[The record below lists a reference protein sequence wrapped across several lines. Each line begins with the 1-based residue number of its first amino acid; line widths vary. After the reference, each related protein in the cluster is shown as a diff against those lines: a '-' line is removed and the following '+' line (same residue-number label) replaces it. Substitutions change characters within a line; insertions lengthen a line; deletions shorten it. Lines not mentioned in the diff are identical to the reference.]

1 MAEIKGAV
9 RSYYDVSDEAM
20 VMIQGNHDDASTTGL
35 AESGNNDKADYGVFG
50 INEDD
55 YMRKQGVGYSED
67 VTYHEGIV
75 KNTAVNLKTY
85 LDDKLAKSYD
95 KPIFIVSHLPLH
107 YSRRISGAGDG
118 QFGGDIFDVINQAG
132 QDGLNI
138 FFIFGHN
145 HTSDYDDHIGSSSIY
160 LKPGDEISV
169 AKGRYECQSYTLS
182 FVYMNAGY
190 ITSCL
195 ATSGVETAPSMVVYE
210 IYSDRVEISRYNQNG
225 ICEIKAKGIQNDK
238 DSFEINETV
247 YTSPMVTKLTQFR
260 QKVWLSDKK
269 IVDSQCVLILQQ
281 HLLNVCEMDS
291 GLVKYADMNDDG
303 AVDSVDLNILMLVII
318 SAQ

>member
-1 MAEIKGAV
+1 
-9 RSYYDVSDEAM
+9 
-20 VMIQGNHDDASTTGL
+20 
-35 AESGNNDKADYGVFG
+35 
-50 INEDD
+50 
-55 YMRKQGVGYSED
+55 
-67 VTYHEGIV
+67 
-75 KNTAVNLKTY
+75 
-85 LDDKLAKSYD
+85 
-95 KPIFIVSHLPLH
+95 
-107 YSRRISGAGDG
+107 
-118 QFGGDIFDVINQAG
+118 
-132 QDGLNI
+132 
-138 FFIFGHN
+138 
-145 HTSDYDDHIGSSSIY
+145 
-160 LKPGDEISV
+160 
-169 AKGRYECQSYTLS
+169 
-182 FVYMNAGY
+182 MNAGY

-260 QKVWLSDKK
+260 QKGWLSDKK

-303 AVDSVDLNILMLVII
+303 AVDSVDLNILMSVII